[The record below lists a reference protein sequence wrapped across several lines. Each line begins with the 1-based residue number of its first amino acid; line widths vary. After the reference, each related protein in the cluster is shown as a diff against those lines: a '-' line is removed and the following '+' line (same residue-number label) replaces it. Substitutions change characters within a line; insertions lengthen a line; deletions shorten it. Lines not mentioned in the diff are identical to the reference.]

1 MRKKVNIEKEISIN
15 KHYYIV
21 NTTPLIV
28 NQIQNFKGERLVSRM
43 ESIPD
48 ELKEYINEG
57 CKTKGM
63 YI

>member
-1 MRKKVNIEKEISIN
+1 MRKKVNIKKEVSVN

-21 NTTPLIV
+21 NTNPLII

>member
-1 MRKKVNIEKEISIN
+1 MRKKVNIKKEVSVN

-21 NTTPLIV
+21 NTNPLII

-43 ESIPD
+43 ENIPD
-48 ELKEYINEG
+48 ELKEYVIEG
-57 CKTKGM
+57 YKTKGM